1 MEETHDQSGHARNA
15 CGIVGRQSFD
25 IPSKSNSYL
34 SIKSRGTSALASW
47 MLTLILSCS
56 PAICPAQSTPAA
68 VVPSP
73 SPKSLGEELRHP
85 DGKEIH
91 IFYIHGIGSDGPHDR
106 DSRTL
111 RKSICDYLKDCTTPE
126 GTPIGEWDYADQDAF
141 QLGASVPALEYMDQQ
156 IWKSQEEWQAAAPYA
171 VHFQL
176 ARSNGPALYVDEL
189 NWWPLTFS
197 LKCRQII
204 AADASLVAPSK
215 ARIETCSTRE
225 PNTGVS
231 QRFRSYDWISKDEAT
246 RLRQLPARGARANRQ
261 LKSDLMDW
269 AFSDAVMALGP
280 LRTYILNGIRQL
292 ILKSLADAPGAS
304 QANNGQPRA
313 NQEFIVVSHSLGSYL
328 IFTALDM
335 DQSTG
340 KPAAA
345 EQSLNDLRE
354 ILKRT
359 SLVVFFA
366 NQLRLLELVGLDGP
380 SERNIATRLGDWG
393 KARCEYLKSL
403 PNASQE
409 CKPPR
414 IVALNDPSDLLT
426 WTVPALSDIHVENY
440 SVRNSTHWLWLF
452 ENPTSAH
459 SNYATDK
466 RAIKEMLTSTS
477 EEKK

>member
-1 MEETHDQSGHARNA
+1 MEETHDQSGHAHNA
-15 CGIVGRQSFD
+15 CGIVGCQSFD

-34 SIKSRGTSALASW
+34 SIKSREASALASW

-56 PAICPAQSTPAA
+56 PAIFCPAQSTPAA
-68 VVPSP
+68 VVASQ

-141 QLGASVPALEYMDQQ
+141 QLGASVPALEYMDEQ
-156 IWKSQEEWQAAAPYA
+156 IWKSQEEWHASAPYA

-225 PNTGVS
+225 PDACIS
-231 QRFRSYDWISKDEAT
+231 QRFRSYDWISEDEAT

-280 LRTYILNGIRQL
+280 LRT
-292 ILKSLADAPGAS
+292 
-304 QANNGQPRA
+304 
-313 NQEFIVVSHSLGSYL
+313 
-328 IFTALDM
+328 
-335 DQSTG
+335 
-340 KPAAA
+340 
-345 EQSLNDLRE
+345 
-354 ILKRT
+354 
-359 SLVVFFA
+359 
-366 NQLRLLELVGLDGP
+366 
-380 SERNIATRLGDWG
+380 
-393 KARCEYLKSL
+393 
-403 PNASQE
+403 
-409 CKPPR
+409 
-414 IVALNDPSDLLT
+414 
-426 WTVPALSDIHVENY
+426 
-440 SVRNSTHWLWLF
+440 
-452 ENPTSAH
+452 
-459 SNYATDK
+459 
-466 RAIKEMLTSTS
+466 
-477 EEKK
+477 